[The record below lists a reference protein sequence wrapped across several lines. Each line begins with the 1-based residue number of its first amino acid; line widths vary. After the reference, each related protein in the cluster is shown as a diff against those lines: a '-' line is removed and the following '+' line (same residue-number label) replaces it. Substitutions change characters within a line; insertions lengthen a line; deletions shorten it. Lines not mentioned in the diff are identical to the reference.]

1 MPFSPLL
8 SVLVQK
14 LAQDSTISF
23 DLSPADAIRKAEM
36 LTNIIRSEEMN
47 SKSKIKSKITTEE
60 HDLNSA
66 KDNAIASK
74 ASQLKD
80 KPRKLSK
87 ESDDIIP
94 SEDDDNLD
102 DEFSKDLLD
111 DKKNLCNKLPKKATQ
126 ILKDWFLNNIHNPY
140 PSPEVKDALTKKTG
154 LSRKQLQNWFTNV
167 RKRYLEPLKKR
178 LIQND
183 SSGLMTALLNKD
195 GMIEEDLKTKR
206 PEVPNTAGLK
216 IPKQERKD
224 VMPSNFIDPTM
235 MLARLTQEI
244 GARPQRPAPPQPV
257 HAFIAPQIIIPPFFQ
272 PPQLY
277 PYSIPRASF
286 SRANPFLGSRST
298 LP

>member
-1 MPFSPLL
+1 MSKTSQKPPKPEEIEHLL
-8 SVLVQK
+8 KKPTFTTLINTVLSEDSTKGKCSHPHLTSVLVQK

-167 RKRYLEPLKKR
+167 RK
-178 LIQND
+178 
-183 SSGLMTALLNKD
+183 
-195 GMIEEDLKTKR
+195 
-206 PEVPNTAGLK
+206 V
-216 IPKQERKD
+216 
-224 VMPSNFIDPTM
+224 
-235 MLARLTQEI
+235 
-244 GARPQRPAPPQPV
+244 
-257 HAFIAPQIIIPPFFQ
+257 
-272 PPQLY
+272 
-277 PYSIPRASF
+277 
-286 SRANPFLGSRST
+286 
-298 LP
+298 